1 MAGNGQPGRQI
12 AWDSPPVFG
21 EAASMAL
28 VHAPPVPDNQPALVR
43 IASSL
48 HAVACYL
55 VPSWDARSIPGAPH
69 PMLACL
75 AAQTVLAERYCT
87 SASQRSCP
95 CSIVLK
101 HLTLVLWFRARETA

>member
-43 IASSL
+43 IAAYL
-48 HAVACYL
+48 HAIA
-55 VPSWDARSIPGAPH
+55 
-69 PMLACL
+69 
-75 AAQTVLAERYCT
+75 
-87 SASQRSCP
+87 
-95 CSIVLK
+95 
-101 HLTLVLWFRARETA
+101 LTLVQPCLMCLWSLCLLFSKHF